1 MEIQLY
7 NVYEDGKLILK
18 DAKPEQIWKVTRK
31 RVKISYYADRD
42 VLLYGKYRIERSRIE
57 QDYNEIRVKRR
68 MLEDWE
74 QLVEPFR
81 RVIWVTQVGKD
92 VKVLGIRNCALKQ

>member
-1 MEIQLY
+1 MERQLY

-18 DAKPEQIWKVTRK
+18 DTKPEQIWKVTGK
-31 RVKISYYADRD
+31 RVKISYYADRG

-74 QLVEPFR
+74 QLVAPFR
-81 RVIWVTQVGKD
+81 WVIWVTALTRDVRVLMVKGKE
-92 VKVLGIRNCALKQ
+92 AL

>member
-18 DAKPEQIWKVTRK
+18 DAKPEQIWKVTKK

-42 VLLYGKYRIERSRIE
+42 VLLYGRSRIE
-57 QDYNEIRVKRR
+57 QDYDEIRVKRR

-74 QLVEPFR
+74 QLIAPFKK
-81 RVIWVTQVGKD
+81 VIWVTMVD
-92 VKVLGIRNCALKQ
+92 RNTKVLRIKK

>member
-7 NVYEDGKLILK
+7 NVYEDGKLTMK
-18 DAKPEQIWKVTRK
+18 DVKPERIWKVTRK

-81 RVIWVTQVGKD
+81 RVIWVTALTRDVRALTVKGKE
-92 VKVLGIRNCALKQ
+92 AL

>member
-1 MEIQLY
+1 MERQLY

-18 DAKPEQIWKVTRK
+18 DTKPEQIWKVTGK

-42 VLLYGKYRIERSRIE
+42 VLLHGKYRIERSRIE

-74 QLVEPFR
+74 QLVAPFR
-81 RVIWVTQVGKD
+81 RVIWVTALTRDVRVLTVKGKE
-92 VKVLGIRNCALKQ
+92 AL

>member
-18 DAKPEQIWKVTRK
+18 DAKPEQIWKVTKK

-42 VLLYGKYRIERSRIE
+42 VLLYGSTELSRITMR
-57 QDYNEIRVKRR
+57 Y
-68 MLEDWE
+68 
-74 QLVEPFR
+74 
-81 RVIWVTQVGKD
+81 G
-92 VKVLGIRNCALKQ
+92 

>member
-1 MEIQLY
+1 MERQLY

-18 DAKPEQIWKVTRK
+18 DTKPEQIWKVTGK
-31 RVKISYYADRD
+31 RVKIYYYADRG

-81 RVIWVTQVGKD
+81 RVIWVTALAGDVRVLTVKGKE
-92 VKVLGIRNCALKQ
+92 AL

>member
-18 DAKPEQIWKVTRK
+18 DAKPEQIWKVTKK

-42 VLLYGKYRIERSRIE
+42 ALLCGKYRIERSRIE

-74 QLVEPFR
+74 QLIAPFKK
-81 RVIWVTQVGKD
+81 VIWVTMVD
-92 VKVLGIRNCALKQ
+92 RDTRVLRIKS

>member
-1 MEIQLY
+1 MERQLY

-18 DAKPEQIWKVTRK
+18 DTKPEQIWKVTGK
-31 RVKISYYADRD
+31 RIKISYYADRG

-74 QLVEPFR
+74 QLVEQFR

>member
-18 DAKPEQIWKVTRK
+18 DAKPEQIWKVTKK

-42 VLLYGKYRIERSRIE
+42 VLLYGKYRIE
-57 QDYNEIRVKRR
+57 QDYNEIRVKRK

-74 QLVEPFR
+74 QLIAQFKK
-81 RVIWVTQVGKD
+81 VIWVTMVD
-92 VKVLGIRNCALKQ
+92 RDTRVLRIKS

>member
-7 NVYEDGKLILK
+7 NVYEDGKLTMK
-18 DAKPEQIWKVTRK
+18 DVKPERIWKVTRK

-74 QLVEPFR
+74 QLVAPFS
-81 RVIWVTQVGKD
+81 RVIWVTALTRDVRVLTVKGKE
-92 VKVLGIRNCALKQ
+92 AL

>member
-18 DAKPEQIWKVTRK
+18 DAKPEQIW
-31 RVKISYYADRD
+31 
-42 VLLYGKYRIERSRIE
+42 KYRIERSRIE

-74 QLVEPFR
+74 QLIAPFKK
-81 RVIWVTQVGKD
+81 VIWVTMVD
-92 VKVLGIRNCALKQ
+92 RDTRVLRIKS

>member
-74 QLVEPFR
+74 QLVAPFR
-81 RVIWVTQVGKD
+81 RVIWVTALTRDVRALTVKGKE
-92 VKVLGIRNCALKQ
+92 AL

>member
-18 DAKPEQIWKVTRK
+18 DAKPEQIWKVTKK

-74 QLVEPFR
+74 KLIAPFKK
-81 RVIWVTQVGKD
+81 VIWVTMVD
-92 VKVLGIRNCALKQ
+92 RNTKVLRIKK

>member
-18 DAKPEQIWKVTRK
+18 DAKPEQIWKVTKK

-42 VLLYGKYRIERSRIE
+42 VLLYGKYRIE
-57 QDYNEIRVKRR
+57 QDYDEIRVKRR

-74 QLVEPFR
+74 QLIAPFKK
-81 RVIWVTQVGKD
+81 VIWVTMVD
-92 VKVLGIRNCALKQ
+92 RNTKVLRIKK

>member
-18 DAKPEQIWKVTRK
+18 DTKPEQIWKVTGK
-31 RVKISYYADRD
+31 RVKISYYADRG

-81 RVIWVTQVGKD
+81 RVIWVTTLARDVRVLTVKGKE
-92 VKVLGIRNCALKQ
+92 AL

>member
-18 DAKPEQIWKVTRK
+18 DAKPEQIWKVTKK

-42 VLLYGKYRIERSRIE
+42 GSAVW
-57 QDYNEIRVKRR
+57 EI
-68 MLEDWE
+68 
-74 QLVEPFR
+74 Q
-81 RVIWVTQVGKD
+81 
-92 VKVLGIRNCALKQ
+92 N